1 MLGEEKELAVV
12 CGGFFLRTEVRAD
25 DVSLVACCML
35 LRLKRRRIVPVRS
48 IATGEGGGEVAVAV
62 AVIEEARVAVVSAG
76 VVLAS
81 AAQGLAADIW
91 RHGSALS
98 LTLTPR
104 LAAITAN
111 RCVGSG
117 GNGAAMRQA
126 IMCPSKCPSKEDE
139 VRQVGGRLCGA
150 VGWS

>member
-35 LRLKRRRIVPVRS
+35 LRLKRRRIVP
-48 IATGEGGGEVAVAV
+48 GEGGGEVAVAV

-111 RCVGSG
+111 RCVGPD